1 MFWGVLP
8 SASWYPRVWPPPR
21 GRADH
26 HEGFVQRPAN
36 RYESRKSGLISRCCP
51 PPHSRVLG
59 SLCRI
64 RSGTRGCSGTCV
76 STSECKTLPFFFF
89 TSRIL
94 SCLSLVFHWLFLTS
108 HLFPLHLSLSST
120 AVPLPFDAVSSSL
133 TAHSNTFV
141 TTIHPVIISLRLRRY
156 AAHAQLLGE
165 HRLRLGVANAYMKVV
180 PPSRN
185 FL

>member
-1 MFWGVLP
+1 MGHV
-8 SASWYPRVWPPPR
+8 SQRASVR
-21 GRADH
+21 H
-26 HEGFVQRPAN
+26 
-36 RYESRKSGLISRCCP
+36 C
-51 PPHSRVLG
+51 
-59 SLCRI
+59 
-64 RSGTRGCSGTCV
+64 
-76 STSECKTLPFFFF
+76 PFFFTF
-89 TSRIL
+89 